1 MFIQPKPITQEQVR
15 NGQYRSAD
23 FAPPLW
29 QIPSRFTSTPDAWG
43 HVAST
48 LMWAGS
54 SAILSA
60 VPRPSIDRDQALL
73 HVGAVLL
80 AIDLT
85 VEHREAAAAYLL
97 SEWFESIATANA
109 YASHRSTGGEPSG
122 DIGIPEGLLV

>member
-1 MFIQPKPITQEQVR
+1 MIIQPKPITQEQVR
-15 NGQYRSAD
+15 NGSYRSTE

-29 QIPSRFTSTPDAWG
+29 QIPSRFTAAPDAWG
-43 HVAST
+43 DVAST

-60 VPRPSIDRDQALL
+60 VPKPGIDREQALL

-80 AIDLT
+80 AVDLA

-97 SEWFESIATANA
+97 SEWFDSISTANA
-109 YASHRSTGGEPSG
+109 YASQRAPVAQPPGDASTL
-122 DIGIPEGLLV
+122 EGLLV